1 MERYSSQTKTFFR
14 RTLGVLL
21 LALFFAGVA
30 FAQSKDKAVTLT
42 GYVKDQ
48 STGETLIGAVVS
60 VTEAGV
66 NCSTNAY
73 GFFSATVPQ
82 GTYTVT
88 VRYIGYE
95 TVQKVVALKEDQ
107 VLHLAL
113 AEANTQ
119 MKEVVVTSDKTNR
132 SLQSTQLGMVAVPMK
147 AVKQLPALLGE
158 ADVVRTIQLLPGV
171 TTIGE
176 GAPGFNV
183 RGGGVDHNLILLDE
197 APVYN
202 GSHLLGFFSVFN
214 PDAVKDLTL
223 MKGGMPA
230 RFGGRLSS
238 LLDVRMKEG
247 NDKFYSASGG
257 IGTVASRL
265 LVEGPIKKESSSFIV
280 AGRRSYA
287 DMFFGLFS
295 DSTLNDT
302 RVYFY
307 DLSAKVNFKLSDK
320 DRLYM
325 STYAGRDVNKIGD
338 DVNMNWGNRTT
349 TLRWNHIYN
358 SRLFSNASAIYSDY
372 DYMMGMSGED
382 ANSFEWKAGIV
393 DLSLKA
399 NWSWYVNPSNTIHF
413 GGDAIRHDF
422 SPGRARPL
430 GSTSAFNEVYMPKQ
444 LAYDYAAYWDH
455 EAKLGRRFNL
465 QYGVRYSA
473 FQVVSA
479 NDQTLFQY
487 AGDAGKR
494 KLPVNSEQFFK
505 GQTIQWYHNLEP
517 RLAVKY
523 EASATSAIKA
533 GYSRTA
539 QNLHYVSNTA
549 AATPL
554 DIWVPSSRN
563 IKPELADEISLGY
576 FFAQKDNVWE
586 ASAEAYYREMQNQI
600 DFINGAELLLNKHL
614 EGDMLF
620 GDGRAYGLELMV
632 RKNSGRLNG
641 WVGYTLGRTERKIE
655 GISNN
660 EYFAAKYDKTHALT
674 VVGMYA
680 VKPRTLLSAS
690 FSLSTG
696 TPVTVPHSRFDF
708 DGYPVQYGEGA
719 RNNFRQEAYH
729 RLDLSATFSGKNPPG
744 RRYHSE
750 VVVGLY
756 NALNRKNPYT
766 TYFRPDDEAG
776 NKTEAVRY
784 AVIGMVVPAV
794 TWNFK
799 F

>member
-1 MERYSSQTKTFFR
+1 MERYSFLPKTFFS
-14 RTLGVLL
+14 RTLRLL
-21 LALFFAGVA
+21 VLALLFAGAA
-30 FAQSKDKAVTLT
+30 FAQSNERTVSLT
-42 GYVKDQ
+42 GYVKDK

-60 VTEAGV
+60 VKEAKV
-66 NCSTNAY
+66 NSSTNAY

-82 GTYTVT
+82 GSYTVA

-95 TVQKVVALKEDQ
+95 TIEKTVTLNEDL
-107 VLHLAL
+107 VLNLAMS
-113 AEANTQ
+113 ETNTQ

-132 SLQSTQLGMVAVPMK
+132 SLQSTQSGVVTVPMK
-147 AVKQLPALLGE
+147 AVKQVPALLGE

-247 NDKFYSASGG
+247 NDKTYSASGG

-287 DMFFGLFS
+287 DMFFGLFN

-307 DLSAKVNFKLSDK
+307 DLSAKVNFKISET
-320 DRLYM
+320 DRLYV
-325 STYAGRDVNKIGD
+325 SNYAGRDVNKIGD

-349 TLRWNHIYN
+349 TVRWNHIYN
-358 SRLFSNASAIYSDY
+358 SRLFSNTSAVYSDY

-382 ANSFEWKAGIV
+382 ANSFEWKASIV

-399 NWSWYVNPSNTIHF
+399 GWSWYVNPSNTIHF
-413 GGDAIRHDF
+413 GGDAIRHQF
-422 SPGRARPL
+422 RPGKARPL
-430 GSTSAFNEVYMPKQ
+430 GSTSAFNEIYMPEQ

-455 EAKLGRRFNL
+455 EAKLGKRFNL
-465 QYGVRYSA
+465 QYGLRYSG

-479 NDQTLFQY
+479 SDQTLFEY

-494 KLPVNSEQFFK
+494 KLPVNPTEYGK
-505 GQTIQWYHNLEP
+505 GETIKWYHNIEP

-523 EASATSAIKA
+523 DLTATSAIKA

-554 DIWVPSSRN
+554 DIWVPSSLN
-563 IKPELADEISLGY
+563 IKPELADEISAGY
-576 FFAQKDNVWE
+576 FYAQRDNIWE
-586 ASAEAYYREMQNQI
+586 ASAELYYREMKNQI
-600 DFINGAELLLNKHL
+600 DFISGAELLLNRNL

-620 GDGRAYGLELMV
+620 GDGRAYGAEFMV

-641 WVGYTLGRTERKIE
+641 WVGYTLSRTERKI
-655 GISNN
+655 GGLNNN
-660 EYFAAKYDKTHALT
+660 EYFAAKYDKTHALSL
-674 VVGMYA
+674 VGMYA

-708 DGYPVQYGEGA
+708 EGFPVQYGNGA

-729 RLDLSATFSGKNPPG
+729 RLDLSATFRGKNPPG
-744 RRYHSE
+744 RRYQSE
-750 VVVGLY
+750 FVVSVY

-766 TYFRPDDEAG
+766 TYFRPDEEAG

-784 AVIGMVVPAV
+784 SVIGMAVPAV